1 MEVTELFNVNLSP
14 TTSSIFSTTW
24 SEDDRIFVITENGLH
39 VLRESPRDGT
49 KPPQMKRRHFLDV
62 RKTALCFCVLLA
74 MAPLSSASNITSS
87 VFGSVT
93 DGMPAAFAD
102 YNSDDYIDLFVL
114 RDGGQ
119 TLQVMLA
126 SDQEPFLKPHPGMR
140 CHFPPRLQITSVV
153 PGNYDGDAHM
163 DVLVTTFDKESNN
176 GTQVHILW
184 GGRDY
189 TNCTADEIPTILSLN
204 GQPLAID
211 YNRDAI
217 VDIFGVDN
225 NGKRTFWVFNEN
237 RTAPTT
243 ILMTAE
249 GKNLPNLRQPHS
261 NSFLDVNEDIAPDLV
276 LATQDGFELW
286 YGEKEGGFI
295 YNKTT
300 DAPKA
305 SHLGQSL
312 FVDLEL
318 KGELQHLVPVC
329 FDDICANSTIFVY
342 SGGRWRNLN
351 PILRDSLSTTWGFVA
366 PNNQRYTKTITVR
379 AGDFNMDG
387 YPDLLATLQQV
398 GSSKPRAYLL
408 ENIACPTTGSCD
420 GMERTFS
427 VDWATLTPLNN
438 DSTVGVFYDVY
449 QDGVLDVILA
459 GERVTAF
466 RNTLDY
472 DANFVKVMVLVGP
485 HKLSNFPG
493 PRITYN
499 TTTQEGDPRSAV
511 ATQLPQSAHF
521 SLGLPYTTFGLGRTP
536 NFVDTLV
543 VGAAG
548 HSREWTQIIP
558 NSQMVAILSPL
569 EEPGRWRAR
578 LFVTPSKLILLS
590 AAALTGTC
598 GLITALVAGLY
609 WKERRED
616 RIEKLQEA
624 HRFHFDAM

>member
-39 VLRESPRDGT
+39 VLVSRIKSRTCRTLALYFVAPQRILVRESPRDET
-49 KPPQMKRRHFLDV
+49 KPSQTKRRHVLDA
-62 RKTALCFCVLLA
+62 RKMVLCFCVLLA

-140 CHFPPRLQITSVV
+140 CQFPPRLQITSVV
-153 PGNYDGDAHM
+153 PGDYDGDAHM
-163 DVLVTTFDKESNN
+163 DVLVTTLDKESKN

-189 TNCTADEIPTILSLN
+189 TNCTADEMPTILSLN

-225 NGKRTFWVFNEN
+225 NGKRSFWVFNEN

-249 GKNLPNLRQPHS
+249 DKNLPNLRQPHS
-261 NSFLDVNEDIAPDLV
+261 NSFLDVNGDIAPDLV

-286 YGEKEGGFI
+286 YGEKEGGFT

-318 KGELQHLVPVC
+318 RGELQHLVPVC
-329 FDDICANSTIFVY
+329 FDDNCANSTIY
-342 SGGRWRNLN
+342 TYNGGRWRNLN
-351 PILRDSLSTTWGFVA
+351 PILRDSLGMTWGFVA
-366 PNNQRYTKTITVR
+366 PNNQRYTKTIIVR

-408 ENIACPTTGSCD
+408 ENIACPTIGSCD

-427 VDWATLTPLNN
+427 VDWTTLNPLNN

-459 GERVTAF
+459 G
-466 RNTLDY
+466 D
-472 DANFVKVMVLVGP
+472 GP
-485 HKLSNFPG
+485 GGSP
-493 PRITYN
+493 
-499 TTTQEGDPRSAV
+499 QAE
-511 ATQLPQSAHF
+511 QLPGAPDHVWYNNPGGRPPLSCGHTAPAVCP
-521 SLGLPYTTFGLGRTP
+521 LLPGTGRTP

-569 EEPGRWRAR
+569 EEPGKWRAR